1 MLLPRA
7 FLQSW
12 IDHLKKLRNFQ
23 ISLKNED
30 LFHNIPEELKDL
42 QSIFEEIENLEFEER
57 PNYEK
62 VITFIKNHEHFGKA
76 EWLTLYT
83 RKLLHCVT
91 YYSLFQKVHYFNL
104 YKMSPVR
111 MITLLTKITRLLLII
126 SYYSSENTISSFWSI
141 NMICEK
147 VELYN

>member
-1 MLLPRA
+1 MLNPRA
-7 FLQSW
+7 SLQSR

-62 VITFIKNHEHFGKA
+62 VITFIKNHEHFGKT
-76 EWLTLYT
+76 E
-83 RKLLHCVT
+83 
-91 YYSLFQKVHYFNL
+91 
-104 YKMSPVR
+104 
-111 MITLLTKITRLLLII
+111 
-126 SYYSSENTISSFWSI
+126 
-141 NMICEK
+141 
-147 VELYN
+147 